1 MAKPIFIVR
10 LPSETEELER
20 ISKNLTD
27 SLSDYYVLT
36 ISGNCD
42 KAEFDV
48 FYEKDM
54 TDIKFDELKE
64 YVTKIINKQ

>member
-10 LPSETEELER
+10 LPSETDELER

-36 ISGNCD
+36 ISGNYD
-42 KAEFDV
+42 EAKFEV

-54 TDIKFDELKE
+54 TDIKFDELKQHL
-64 YVTKIINKQ
+64 TNIIKK